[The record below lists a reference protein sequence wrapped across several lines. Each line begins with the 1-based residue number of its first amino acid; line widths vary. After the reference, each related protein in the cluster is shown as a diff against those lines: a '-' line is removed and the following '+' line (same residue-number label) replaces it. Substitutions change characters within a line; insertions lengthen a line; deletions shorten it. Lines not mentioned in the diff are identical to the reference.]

1 MMEVQLADKIKPVEK
16 VDDLSPVQ
24 KLARLDQ
31 ERAEILASA
40 KADALQKANEAVGEL
55 NALGFHYLLCEEGD
69 TPKTSKKGEPSDAAC
84 PICLYKTTPVHDRRS
99 HKKQAIKAPF
109 TDEELKQKG
118 LVKVQ

>member
-1 MMEVQLADKIKPVEK
+1 MEVVKMADKIKAVEK
-16 VDDLSPVQ
+16 IDDLTPVQ
-24 KLARLDQ
+24 KLARLDA

-40 KADALQKANEAVGEL
+40 KADALQKANEAVDEL
-55 NALGFHYLLCEEGD
+55 NALGFHYLLCEEGEK
-69 TPKTSKKGEPSDAAC
+69 PSKKGEPSDAAC

-118 LVKVQ
+118 LIKV